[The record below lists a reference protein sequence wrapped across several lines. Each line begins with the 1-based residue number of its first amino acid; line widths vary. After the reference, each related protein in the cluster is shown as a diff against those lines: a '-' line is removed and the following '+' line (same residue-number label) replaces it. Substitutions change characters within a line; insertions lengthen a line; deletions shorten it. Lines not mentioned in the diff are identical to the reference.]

1 MQRLCYS
8 YTIKEDGS
16 APEEDTELDA
26 ELCGS
31 RLCKTINYIWLRA
44 ARRARRTGEAVL
56 LKIHWNRKYTTIAVY
71 AFLVIAASILFAVF
85 VGNFGMF
92 LSGVS
97 FFLSLISPFLYGF
110 AIAFLVN
117 PVMKFCERVFFSK
130 IRGDKYA
137 GLRRALALLVSF
149 LFVAALLFAFLS
161 FVIPQ
166 LAQSITSLV
175 NNIPSYIQATQS
187 WITEVVEKLS
197 LPESFMGSITDS
209 VEGVMTQSA
218 EILGKVAP
226 MLLDATINITTFVK
240 NGVIGLIIS
249 AYMLLS
255 KEKFFAQL
263 KKVLYALLP
272 KHYVEHLVSV
282 THKTNTTFSGFI
294 SGKLIDSLII
304 GVLTFLVLSVFQM
317 PYTLLVSV
325 IVGITNVI
333 PFFGPFIGAVPSAII
348 ILIENPF
355 KCLLFVIIIVVIQQI
370 DGNIIG
376 PKILGDSTGI
386 TAFWVIFAIL
396 VGGGLFGFLGM
407 FIGVPAFAVIYSLI
421 RTQVERSLEKKGLP
435 TDTASYASEEHP
447 LPKQ

>member
-1 MQRLCYS
+1 MLCDVPAGQR
-8 YTIKEDGS
+8 
-16 APEEDTELDA
+16 
-26 ELCGS
+26 
-31 RLCKTINYIWLRA
+31 
-44 ARRARRTGEAVL
+44 EAVL

-85 VGNFGMF
+85 VGNFGVF
-92 LSGVS
+92 LSGAS

-130 IRGDKYA
+130 IRGDKFA

-175 NNIPSYIQATQS
+175 NNIPSYIQAIQS
-187 WITEVVEKLS
+187 WMTEMVEKLS
-197 LPESFMGSITDS
+197 LPEAFMGSINDS

-249 AYMLLS
+249 VYMLLS

-272 KHYVEHLVSV
+272 KHYVEHLVGV

-317 PYTLLVSV
+317 PYALLVSV

-407 FIGVPAFAVIYSLI
+407 FIGVPTFAVIYSLV
-421 RTQVERSLEKKGLP
+421 RTQIERSLEKKGLP
-435 TDTASYASEEHP
+435 TDTGSYASEEHP
-447 LPKQ
+447 LPKP